1 MDFRRQMNDFFA
13 QTYRQAELYDIWAKQ
28 NGLKP
33 SIVAVLYML
42 DQFETCTQG
51 WISTTCLLPKQ
62 TIHTVVQ
69 ELEQAGYLEKVS
81 VSGRKEKPLRLTE
94 SGRQYAADKLGGL
107 YRAEERAAADIGAEQ
122 FAMMVEMTRKFTDSF
137 EKEIRNG
144 AE

>member
-51 WISTTCLLPKQ
+51 WISTMCLLPKQ

>member
-1 MDFRRQMNDFFA
+1 MC
-13 QTYRQAELYDIWAKQ
+13 I
-28 NGLKP
+28 
-33 SIVAVLYML
+33 
-42 DQFETCTQG
+42 
-51 WISTTCLLPKQ
+51 LPKQ

-94 SGRQYAADKLGGL
+94 SGKRYTADKLGGL
-107 YRAEERAAADIGAEQ
+107 YRAEERAAAAMGTEQ

>member
-1 MDFRRQMNDFFA
+1 MELRRCA
-13 QTYRQAELYDIWAKQ
+13 CCPSRQFTRWL
-28 NGLKP
+28 
-33 SIVAVLYML
+33 
-42 DQFETCTQG
+42 
-51 WISTTCLLPKQ
+51 
-62 TIHTVVQ
+62 VQ

-94 SGRQYAADKLGGL
+94 SGKRYTADKLGGL
-107 YRAEERAAADIGAEQ
+107 YRAEERAAAAMGAEQ

>member
-13 QTYRQAELYDIWAKQ
+13 QIYRQNELYDIWAKQ
-28 NGLKP
+28 NRMKP
-33 SIVAVLYML
+33 STVAVLYLL

-51 WISTTCLLPKQ
+51 WISKIYLLPKQ

-94 SGRQYAADKLGGL
+94 AASATQ
-107 YRAEERAAADIGAEQ
+107 RISWAVCTAQ
-122 FAMMVEMTRKFTDSF
+122 
-137 EKEIRNG
+137 RN
-144 AE
+144 APPLPWVWSSSPLWWK

>member
-1 MDFRRQMNDFFA
+1 M
-13 QTYRQAELYDIWAKQ
+13 LY
-28 NGLKP
+28 L
-33 SIVAVLYML
+33 L
-42 DQFETCTQG
+42 DQFETCTQS
-51 WISTTCLLPKQ
+51 WISKIYLLPKQ

-94 SGRQYAADKLGGL
+94 SGKRYTADKLCGL
-107 YRAEERAAADIGAEQ
+107 YRAEERAAAMGAEQ
-122 FAMMVEMTRKFTDSF
+122 FAAMVEMTRKFTDSF

>member
-1 MDFRRQMNDFFA
+1 MDFRRQMNDLCACIF
-13 QTYRQAELYDIWAKQ
+13 RQDELYDIWAKHS
-28 NGLKP
+28 GMKP
-33 SIVAVLYML
+33 STVTVL
-42 DQFETCTQG
+42 
-51 WISTTCLLPKQ
+51 
-62 TIHTVVQ
+62 Q

-94 SGRQYAADKLGGL
+94 SGKRYTADKLGGL
-107 YRAEERAAADIGAEQ
+107 YRAEERAAAAMGAEQ